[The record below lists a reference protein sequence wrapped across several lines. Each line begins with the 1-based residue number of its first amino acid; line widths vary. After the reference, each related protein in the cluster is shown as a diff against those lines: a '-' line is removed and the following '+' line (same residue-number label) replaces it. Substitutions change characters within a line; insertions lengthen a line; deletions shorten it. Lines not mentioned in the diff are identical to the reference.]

1 MVSFQPPSFRIS
13 FCCFRL
19 RPPRSRF
26 RKWAFPRQF
35 TKSLRS
41 KGIMIINHERNPRKT
56 ARSWGCSSVVERVL
70 RMYEAPGSTPG
81 SSICVIL
88 SRSFASFFFFS
99 FFNVVQ
105 WIPFNITPFLL
116 QGPWCHPTRAF
127 TEGKKEGR
135 EEKKK
140 EEKKKRNHPHRH
152 LLCQKHQVCSRIN

>member
-1 MVSFQPPSFRIS
+1 MTPPK
-13 FCCFRL
+13 RL
-19 RPPRSRF
+19 NSR
-26 RKWAFPRQF
+26 
-35 TKSLRS
+35 
-41 KGIMIINHERNPRKT
+41 
-56 ARSWGCSSVVERVL
+56 GCSSVVERVL

-127 TEGKKEGR
+127 TEGKKRRKRRKKEGR
-135 EEKKK
+135 EEKKEPPSSASPLSEAPSLQSYQLTHSFWAPFERIPKWQDGERK
-140 EEKKKRNHPHRH
+140 EIRTIKQFLEVFLVFEHW
-152 LLCQKHQVCSRIN
+152 LV